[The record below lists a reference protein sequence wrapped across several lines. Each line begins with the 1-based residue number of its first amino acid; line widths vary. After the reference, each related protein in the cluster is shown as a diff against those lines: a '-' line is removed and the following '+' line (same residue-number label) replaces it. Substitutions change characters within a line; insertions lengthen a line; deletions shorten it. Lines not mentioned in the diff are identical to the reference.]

1 MKNMGK
7 VNGLTV
13 VKRSAT
19 GCGLFAVMGIPRG
32 TKIIQYTGKR
42 ISNEEADLQ
51 RGRYLF
57 GLDEKYTIDGSSR
70 KNLARYINH
79 SCLPNAYTEII
90 DEEIWVIA
98 KRRIKEGEEITYHY
112 GAEYFNYFIKPKGCK
127 CLKCLPADKPESI
140 AEANSDA
147 PIQHEKSKAA
157 AR

>member
-1 MKNMGK
+1 MKDMGK
-7 VNGLTV
+7 VKGLTV

-19 GCGLFAVMGIPRG
+19 GCGLFAVTDISKG

-42 ISNEEADLQ
+42 ISNEEADSHK
-51 RGRYLF
+51 GRYLF
-57 GLDEKYTIDGSSR
+57 ELDDKYTIDGGSR

-90 DEEIWVIA
+90 EEEIWVIA

-127 CLKCLPADKPESI
+127 CLKCLPPDKSESI
-140 AEANSDA
+140 AEANLDV
-147 PIQHEKSKAA
+147 PIQQAKAA
-157 AR
+157 TR